1 MWKKGLATLTLGILG
16 GLAGAFFMTR
26 YVDQPIS
33 QTGIFSET
41 TPVYRVN
48 NQAYSLKEADFIE
61 ASKVSTPTVVF
72 IKTESEM
79 QVRSSFW
86 FFDFDPFGQIG
97 KVSSTG
103 SGVILSSD
111 GYIVTNHHVV
121 KNADKIEVVLSQR
134 KTTYTATLIGADPS
148 TDLALLKIE
157 AKNLPFVELANS
169 DQLQIGEW
177 VLAVGN
183 PFNLT
188 STVTAGIVSAKGR
201 NISVVDNNFPIES
214 FIQTDAAI
222 NPGNSGGA
230 LVNLKGQLVGVNTAI
245 ASKTGSYVGYGFA
258 IPANIVAK
266 IVNDLKEF
274 GQTQRGFAGV
284 EVVDID
290 GKLSAKLGDQV
301 QNGVYVSRV
310 NENNDDAKRALKAG
324 DVILKVDNQ
333 VIESKANFD
342 EQLSYHRPGDIIHL
356 VILRD
361 GAKLEKDLKLVN
373 QEGNTE
379 LLRKQ
384 VFTSESLGADF
395 EPISKIEKD
404 LYGISNGFK
413 VSNIKNGKIR
423 KMNIQEGFIFT
434 AINKQTADN
443 VKEFVELLEEITGQV
458 RIEGVSPGGGK
469 QFMSFYIY

>member
-1 MWKKGLATLTLGILG
+1 
-16 GLAGAFFMTR
+16 
-26 YVDQPIS
+26 
-33 QTGIFSET
+33 
-41 TPVYRVN
+41 
-48 NQAYSLKEADFIE
+48 
-61 ASKVSTPTVVF
+61 
-72 IKTESEM
+72 
-79 QVRSSFW
+79 
-86 FFDFDPFGQIG
+86 
-97 KVSSTG
+97 
-103 SGVILSSD
+103 
-111 GYIVTNHHVV
+111 
-121 KNADKIEVVLSQR
+121 
-134 KTTYTATLIGADPS
+134 
-148 TDLALLKIE
+148 
-157 AKNLPFVELANS
+157 
-169 DQLQIGEW
+169 
-177 VLAVGN
+177 
-183 PFNLT
+183 
-188 STVTAGIVSAKGR
+188 
-201 NISVVDNNFPIES
+201 
-214 FIQTDAAI
+214 
-222 NPGNSGGA
+222 
-230 LVNLKGQLVGVNTAI
+230 
-245 ASKTGSYVGYGFA
+245 
-258 IPANIVAK
+258 
-266 IVNDLKEF
+266 
-274 GQTQRGFAGV
+274 
-284 EVVDID
+284 
-290 GKLSAKLGDQV
+290 
-301 QNGVYVSRV
+301 VYVSRV

>member
-1 MWKKGLATLTLGILG
+1 MWKKGISTLLLGLIG
-16 GLAGAFFMTR
+16 GVAGAFLMTR
-26 YVDQPIS
+26 MLTQDSEQS
-33 QTGIFSET
+33 GIFTEN
-41 TPVYRVN
+41 TPVLKVN

-79 QVRSSFW
+79 QMRSSFW

-111 GYIVTNHHVV
+111 GYIVTNHHVI

-134 KTTYTATLIGADPS
+134 KTTYTAKLIGADPS

-258 IPANIVAK
+258 IPSNIVSK

-274 GQTQRGFAGV
+274 GQTQRGFSGV

-290 GKLSAKLGDQV
+290 GKLASKLGDQV
-301 QNGVYVSRV
+301 QHGVYVSRV
-310 NENNDDAKRALKAG
+310 NENNADAKRALKAG
-324 DVILKVDNQ
+324 DVILKIDNTL
-333 VIESKANFD
+333 IESKANFD
-342 EQLSYHRPGDIIHL
+342 EQLSYHRPGDIIQL
-356 VILRD
+356 VIYRD
-361 GAKLEKDLKLVN
+361 GVKLEKELKLVN

-379 LLRKQ
+379 LLRRQ
-384 VFTSESLGADF
+384 VFTSEVLGADF

-404 LYGISNGFK
+404 LYGISNGYK
-413 VSNIKNGKIR
+413 VSNIKNGKLR

-434 AINKQTADN
+434 AINRQSADN

-469 QFMSFYIY
+469 QYMSFYIY

>member
-1 MWKKGLATLTLGILG
+1 MWKKGIYTLVLGLTG
-16 GLAGAFFMTR
+16 GLAGAFLMTKMM
-26 YVDQPIS
+26 DHES
-33 QTGIFSET
+33 GSAGIFTENI
-41 TPVYRVN
+41 PVYKVS

-61 ASKVSTPTVVF
+61 ASKISTPTVVF

-79 QVRSSFW
+79 QMRSSFW

-134 KTTYTATLIGADPS
+134 KTTYTAKLVGADPS

-290 GKLSAKLGDQV
+290 GKLAAKLGDQV
-301 QNGVYVSRV
+301 QYGVYVSRV
-310 NENNDDAKRALKAG
+310 NENNADAKRALKAG
-324 DVILKVDNQ
+324 DVILKVDNTT
-333 VIESKANFD
+333 IESKANFD
-342 EQLSYHRPGDIIHL
+342 EQLSYHRPGDVINL

-361 GAKLEKDLKLVN
+361 GAKLERELKLVN

-379 LLRKQ
+379 LLRRQ

-404 LYGISNGFK
+404 LYGISNGYK
-413 VSNIKNGKIR
+413 VSNIKNGKLR

-434 AINKQTADN
+434 SVNRQTADN
-443 VKEFVELLEEITGQV
+443 VKDFVELLEEITGQV

>member
-41 TPVYRVN
+41 TPVCKVN